1 MKDERKG
8 KTFFLIFGL
17 YLMIYFYLGVL
28 PANVDS
34 ILLNLP
40 GATQLFVG
48 LTITFSL
55 LTSTISLLLFGYF
68 GSNLTKRFNRKTLFI
83 GTNLIWIVSN
93 AIISLSP
100 SYTFFLFFFLIAAVG
115 NGAFLP
121 IGFAI
126 IGDLYKAEE
135 RGGKFGFMQLGLLLG
150 NGLGVVFGG
159 ITGWRVGFLT
169 ASILGLIVLVG
180 YTKTG
185 INISVTSDKSNK
197 ALDYNYKIT
206 FQDLTQLFK
215 IKTVIGILLFV
226 VCSGIA
232 TSTLAN
238 WSVFYLNLK
247 LNNKGMAILLY
258 LIAGLGALPGAVMGG
273 SLGDAYFKLGRIKGR
288 VIISMV
294 GVICGSVLLLSFYLS
309 PFILFGLAGF
319 FLAFFSTGNQFAIF
333 SDVTP
338 PKLRGTVNSL
348 SGVMTNVGGIVGNL
362 LVSTL
367 IQTNIQMISISIAIV
382 LVIWLFGS
390 ILWIIPYYYY
400 PKELRLQKIRANPSK
415 NRIYLSNDP
424 SIA

>member
-150 NGLGVVFGG
+150 NGLG
-159 ITGWRVGFLT
+159 
-169 ASILGLIVLVG
+169 
-180 YTKTG
+180 
-185 INISVTSDKSNK
+185 
-197 ALDYNYKIT
+197 
-206 FQDLTQLFK
+206 
-215 IKTVIGILLFV
+215 
-226 VCSGIA
+226 
-232 TSTLAN
+232 
-238 WSVFYLNLK
+238 
-247 LNNKGMAILLY
+247 
-258 LIAGLGALPGAVMGG
+258 
-273 SLGDAYFKLGRIKGR
+273 
-288 VIISMV
+288 
-294 GVICGSVLLLSFYLS
+294 
-309 PFILFGLAGF
+309 
-319 FLAFFSTGNQFAIF
+319 
-333 SDVTP
+333 
-338 PKLRGTVNSL
+338 
-348 SGVMTNVGGIVGNL
+348 
-362 LVSTL
+362 
-367 IQTNIQMISISIAIV
+367 
-382 LVIWLFGS
+382 
-390 ILWIIPYYYY
+390 
-400 PKELRLQKIRANPSK
+400 
-415 NRIYLSNDP
+415 
-424 SIA
+424 